1 MRTLKLTKETIQ
13 NILTDLLKR
22 SPNNYTQ
29 YESSVNE
36 IIANVRSNGD
46 QAVFDYTQK
55 FDGATV
61 TADNIEVTEDEIA
74 EAYELVDQK
83 LLEVIR
89 KAKENIRVYH
99 EKQKQYSWF
108 DSSIPGTMLGQ
119 KVTPIAKA
127 GVYVPG
133 GKAVYPS
140 SVLMNIMPAKVAGVE
155 EIIMTT
161 PCNKAGKI
169 NPSTLV
175 AAKEAGADRV
185 FKVGGAQA
193 IAALAFGTESIP
205 KVDKIVG
212 PGNIYVALAK
222 KAVFGHV
229 SIDSIAGPSEILVLA
244 DETANPRFVAADL
257 LSQAEHDELAS
268 AILITTSEKLAE
280 EVSKEVDGFCEVLSR
295 KAIIEKSLE
304 NYGYILIAPDL
315 DTAIDG
321 ESIIVK
327 PEKELIIPIKKKNI
341 LSHFFSSSKR
351 ERSKM
356 IVTALMSAMF
366 LPYRKMKVQPN
377 KVTFLSNRSDRL
389 TGNIKSVFFEMTK
402 LNNVDIT
409 VLCKKGGLKANLPNL
424 FKFFKLYATSS
435 VVFVDD
441 YYHFLSYLKKK
452 DDVKLIQLWHACGA
466 FKTFGFSRLGRDS
479 YLRQSSPNHRQ
490 YDYVIVSSNEVIPY
504 YAEGFGVSMDKV
516 IALGSPRC
524 DVLED
529 ENYKKRFKKRFY
541 KENPEFKGK
550 KILLFAPTFRGGGM
564 GNCFYPIEKFE
575 VDKIFDKISDDWVIA
590 VKMHPYLSERPTCSA
605 KYKDRLIDL
614 TSKYDVNDLLFVSDL
629 LITDYSS
636 VIFEASIVN
645 VPMLFFAFDLN
656 EYSRDRDFYCNF
668 ASFVPGKIV
677 LNTDEMT
684 DSINNEDYNQELVK
698 PFRQRYFGTKTG
710 EATKNVV
717 EFTKELLDNNV

>member
-1 MRTLKLTKETIQ
+1 MGDYKI
-13 NILTDLLKR
+13 NIVNLNVT
-22 SPNNYTQ
+22 NNYVELTAELEGDREL
-29 YESSVNE
+29 YYPRISACFYGENDNRILPMDLKSCNKNKA
-36 IIANVRSNGD
+36 IAIGIFDTPFLFYNNRKSQNVRVNFLFS
-46 QAVFDYTQK
+46 
-55 FDGATV
+55 DG
-61 TADNIEVTEDEIA
+61 N
-74 EAYELVDQK
+74 
-83 LLEVIR
+83 
-89 KAKENIRVYH
+89 
-99 EKQKQYSWF
+99 
-108 DSSIPGTMLGQ
+108 
-119 KVTPIAKA
+119 
-127 GVYVPG
+127 
-133 GKAVYPS
+133 
-140 SVLMNIMPAKVAGVE
+140 
-155 EIIMTT
+155 
-161 PCNKAGKI
+161 
-169 NPSTLV
+169 
-175 AAKEAGADRV
+175 
-185 FKVGGAQA
+185 
-193 IAALAFGTESIP
+193 
-205 KVDKIVG
+205 
-212 PGNIYVALAK
+212 
-222 KAVFGHV
+222 
-229 SIDSIAGPSEILVLA
+229 
-244 DETANPRFVAADL
+244 
-257 LSQAEHDELAS
+257 
-268 AILITTSEKLAE
+268 
-280 EVSKEVDGFCEVLSR
+280 
-295 KAIIEKSLE
+295 
-304 NYGYILIAPDL
+304 
-315 DTAIDG
+315 G

-636 VIFEASIVN
+636 VIFEASLLNI
-645 VPMLFFAFDLN
+645 PMMFYAFDL
-656 EYSRDRDFYCNF
+656 YDYIASRDFYYDF
-668 ASFVPGKIV
+668 EGFVPGKIV
-677 LNTDEMT
+677 FSENELITAINKKDFESEKVDGFKNKFFDDLDGKSSERVTDLILE
-684 DSINNEDYNQELVK
+684 N
-698 PFRQRYFGTKTG
+698 
-710 EATKNVV
+710 
-717 EFTKELLDNNV
+717 LDI

>member
-1 MRTLKLTKETIQ
+1 
-13 NILTDLLKR
+13 
-22 SPNNYTQ
+22 
-29 YESSVNE
+29 
-36 IIANVRSNGD
+36 
-46 QAVFDYTQK
+46 
-55 FDGATV
+55 
-61 TADNIEVTEDEIA
+61 
-74 EAYELVDQK
+74 
-83 LLEVIR
+83 
-89 KAKENIRVYH
+89 
-99 EKQKQYSWF
+99 
-108 DSSIPGTMLGQ
+108 
-119 KVTPIAKA
+119 
-127 GVYVPG
+127 
-133 GKAVYPS
+133 
-140 SVLMNIMPAKVAGVE
+140 
-155 EIIMTT
+155 
-161 PCNKAGKI
+161 
-169 NPSTLV
+169 
-175 AAKEAGADRV
+175 
-185 FKVGGAQA
+185 
-193 IAALAFGTESIP
+193 
-205 KVDKIVG
+205 
-212 PGNIYVALAK
+212 
-222 KAVFGHV
+222 
-229 SIDSIAGPSEILVLA
+229 
-244 DETANPRFVAADL
+244 
-257 LSQAEHDELAS
+257 
-268 AILITTSEKLAE
+268 
-280 EVSKEVDGFCEVLSR
+280 
-295 KAIIEKSLE
+295 
-304 NYGYILIAPDL
+304 
-315 DTAIDG
+315 
-321 ESIIVK
+321 
-327 PEKELIIPIKKKNI
+327 
-341 LSHFFSSSKR
+341 
-351 ERSKM
+351 M

-529 ENYKKRFKKRFY
+529 EKKKKRFKKRFY

-698 PFRQRYFGTKTG
+698 PFRQRYLALKQ
-710 EATKNVV
+710 AKPQRM
-717 EFTKELLDNNV
+717 LLNLQRSF